1 MVTKYF
7 FNFFESGGILVS
19 MTNILFLCVGNSAR
33 SQIAEGLAIEMFD
46 PHSFDIQS
54 AGSHPAG
61 YVHENAIATMS
72 NIGIDISQAKS
83 KSIEELED
91 SFLENI
97 NYVITL
103 CSEEICPTLPS
114 KAIKLHWPNPDPADV
129 NLNHA
134 QSKVAF
140 TECRKSIYTL
150 VKKLF
155 TELHC

>member
-1 MVTKYF
+1 
-7 FNFFESGGILVS
+7 

-33 SQIAEGLAIEMFD
+33 SQIAEGLAKEMFD
-46 PHSFDIQS
+46 SDSFDIQS
-54 AGSHPAG
+54 AGSDPAG
-61 YVHENAIATMS
+61 YVHDSAITAMS
-72 NIGIDISQAKS
+72 DIDIDISQAKS
-83 KSIEELED
+83 KSIEELEE

-103 CSEEICPTLPS
+103 CSEEICPTLTS
-114 KAIKLHWPNPDPADV
+114 KAIKLHWPNPDPADE
-129 NLNHA
+129 NLNPA

-140 TECRKSIYTL
+140 TECRKDIYNL

>member
-1 MVTKYF
+1 
-7 FNFFESGGILVS
+7 
-19 MTNILFLCVGNSAR
+19 
-33 SQIAEGLAIEMFD
+33 
-46 PHSFDIQS
+46 
-54 AGSHPAG
+54 
-61 YVHENAIATMS
+61 MS

-91 SFLENI
+91 NFLENI
-97 NYVITL
+97 NYIITL

-129 NLNHA
+129 NLNPA

-140 TECRKSIYTL
+140 TECRKSIYNL

>member
-1 MVTKYF
+1 
-7 FNFFESGGILVS
+7 

-33 SQIAEGLAIEMFD
+33 SQIAEGLAKEMFD
-46 PHSFDIQS
+46 PDSFDIQS
-54 AGSHPAG
+54 AGSDPAG
-61 YVHENAIATMS
+61 YVHDNAITTMS
-72 NIGIDISQAKS
+72 NIGIDISKAKS
-83 KSIEELED
+83 KSIKELED

-129 NLNHA
+129 NLNPA

-140 TECRKSIYTL
+140 TECRKSIYNL